1 MQPTDTIP
9 GFERDART
17 EVIIERN
24 GKVRQAGTLH
34 GPDNDK
40 AATTLGAF
48 KRLCNQSL
56 YHFAK
61 SVMGGNYFTPEL
73 HLGECNWLQRVP
85 ARRKLWL
92 MPRNTYKS
100 TTMRALAAHIIVQ
113 PKEANIYFPGC
124 QDKMCRHARLET
136 GIDCTDPTHQLDGCD
151 VRVLLGRE
159 TAPHAKA
166 GISWLEGQ
174 WITNELLRALWPERV
189 WPKGGE
195 PKGGWNQEQMTI
207 PRTQERVEPTV
218 FGIGVGGAATGWH
231 FNAHLFDDLAT
242 ENAANSPA
250 VMASTIQS
258 FRNWRSLMD
267 DQQYSLE
274 WSAGTIWAVGDLWS
288 TIMSDWDGQGH
299 GDPTVECRV
308 RSIVEDGRIIL
319 PEAFTWDNVLQL
331 QAADPVQFALM
342 YMNSLA
348 DPSIADFNMA
358 EVREFWWEGAEVCFA
373 SDERDALLEAAYGRT
388 SAPRKDPA
396 ADRPIA
402 LNDYLRSG
410 VRDEYLRLK
419 YQ

>member
-1 MQPTDTIP
+1 MTTDTIP
-9 GFERDART
+9 GFERDARH
-17 EVIIERN
+17 EVVIELS

-34 GPDNDK
+34 GAENDR
-40 AATTLGAF
+40 AATTLGNF
-48 KRLCNQSL
+48 KALCERKL
-56 YHFAK
+56 YHFGK
-61 SVMGGNYFTPEL
+61 SVMGANYFTAEL
-73 HLGECNWLQRVP
+73 HAGECEFLQQVP
-85 ARRKLWL
+85 PRRKLWL

-100 TTMRALAAHIIVQ
+100 TTMRALCAHIIIQ
-113 PKEANIYFPGC
+113 PEDDNAYFPGC
-124 QDKMCRHARLET
+124 QDKICRHQRLDT
-136 GIDCTDPTHQLDGCD
+136 GRECSDTAHRLAGVNTRI
-151 VRVLLGRE
+151 LLGRE

-166 GISWLEGQ
+166 GVTWLEDQ
-174 WITNELLRALWPERV
+174 WESNELLRALWPQCV
-189 WPKGGE
+189 WPKGE
-195 PKGGWNQEQMTI
+195 TPKGRWNQEQMTV
-207 PRTQERVEPTV
+207 PRTRERVEPTV

-231 FNAHLFDDLAT
+231 FDAHLFDDLAT
-242 ENAANSPA
+242 EDAANSPA
-250 VMASTIQS
+250 VMARTIQS

-308 RSIVEDGRIIL
+308 RSIIEDGRIIL
-319 PEAFTWDNVLQL
+319 PEAFTWENVLQL

-396 ADRPIA
+396 ADRPIP